1 MDGSI
6 LEFFTGFGSCLQD
19 HDFPVS
25 ESELA
30 RLVRSIGE
38 AGIDITKEEEVVT
51 ASTVCLAKTGEQ
63 AGMVRP
69 LFREYVMQKI
79 LPLTEQEQETQKK
92 ERKEALDALTQD
104 RLKKIS
110 ALEKEKERIQ
120 SEILAKAQLEKKPAK
135 KGAGKTECGVTGL
148 LGPEKKLLK
157 AFLSGKELA
166 DKDLKA
172 LAKSLMDQAGKLAQ
186 AQEAMDLA
194 KKAGDRRT
202 KQTKKAEDLQKA
214 IESAQKSTEKQIETM
229 RREITKAEA
238 EYRTA
243 CQRIDDA
250 LRKQKQKAET
260 SKDSLTIKDRSV
272 LHRAEFTGGGSVKAL
287 APEVE
292 KIAEKPFNRL
302 SDADK
307 ALVRDYL
314 RQNLLA
320 FKTRMTRNI
329 NSHQRLS
336 MNLEETLREA
346 IRTCGKPMNLIY
358 KLPRRGKADLV
369 LILDVSGSCKAA
381 SELMLTFIGILKEI
395 FPRGCSAFAFVNSL
409 YDISGIFEAGNVE
422 ESVQEVLG
430 LIPRAGQYSNYEVPL
445 RDMWDRHRN
454 RITKDSM
461 VIFIGDAR
469 NNKNDPGKEYIR
481 NICRKAKRAYWLNT
495 DANEKWDQGDS
506 IASVYGHYA
515 RMYETVNIRQ
525 LLGFIMEMR

>member
-6 LEFFTGFGSCLQD
+6 LEFFTGFGSYLQD

-172 LAKSLMDQAGKLAQ
+172 LAKSLMDQAGKDLAAGKLAQ

-194 KKAGDRRT
+194 KKAGGPPDKTDKESGRSAKSDR
-202 KQTKKAEDLQKA
+202 K
-214 IESAQKSTEKQIETM
+214 
-229 RREITKAEA
+229 
-238 EYRTA
+238 
-243 CQRIDDA
+243 
-250 LRKQKQKAET
+250 
-260 SKDSLTIKDRSV
+260 
-272 LHRAEFTGGGSVKAL
+272 RAEKHG
-287 APEVE
+287 
-292 KIAEKPFNRL
+292 
-302 SDADK
+302 
-307 ALVRDYL
+307 
-314 RQNLLA
+314 
-320 FKTRMTRNI
+320 KT
-329 NSHQRLS
+329 
-336 MNLEETLREA
+336 
-346 IRTCGKPMNLIY
+346 
-358 KLPRRGKADLV
+358 D
-369 LILDVSGSCKAA
+369 
-381 SELMLTFIGILKEI
+381 
-395 FPRGCSAFAFVNSL
+395 
-409 YDISGIFEAGNVE
+409 
-422 ESVQEVLG
+422 
-430 LIPRAGQYSNYEVPL
+430 
-445 RDMWDRHRN
+445 
-454 RITKDSM
+454 
-461 VIFIGDAR
+461 
-469 NNKNDPGKEYIR
+469 
-481 NICRKAKRAYWLNT
+481 
-495 DANEKWDQGDS
+495 
-506 IASVYGHYA
+506 
-515 RMYETVNIRQ
+515 
-525 LLGFIMEMR
+525 